1 MKKIRENF
9 LKLPKLLDDN
19 IKIINSSES
28 LKNVFEDVIK
38 ETDKLFQKVKT

>member
-19 IKIINSSES
+19 IKIIDSSRLLE
-28 LKNVFEDVIK
+28 NVFEDVRK
-38 ETDKLFQKVKT
+38 EVDKILS